1 MRRVTIVRGLR
12 SARRRPAIY
21 LAGLFF
27 GFIGLATAIGTPY
40 VSAGEKPVK
49 GKAATAKSAVSDQAA
64 AKACD
69 KEEACCCDEVDPKAV
84 ARGRAIFLREWLPS
98 DPRSH
103 GGDGLGPVY
112 NDSSCIACHNQG
124 APGGGGPL
132 SKNIDI
138 LSASLINTPGMIP
151 PPQQPQIPPPSQHQP
166 PQHAQTRQDV
176 QQAQAA
182 QQPPVDVAPL
192 IAFHSGFKNG
202 RTVVLHKFGTDPGY
216 AQWRD
221 QISAMSGGAAGMS
234 NQIQFT
240 GFQPSN
246 VNVMSEIPQSAP
258 IAAPPSQTVVVA
270 AQADGRP
277 DAPPAGMSN
286 IEITD
291 FNPIPNDQMVAGPA
305 LQDGIEVKGNLVF
318 PVPSNFNP
326 SSNSG
331 STNVG
336 NFVVRRSQRNPS
348 SLFGIGLI
356 DSISDKAI
364 EAAAAQTF
372 KDFPEVKGRV
382 SRLKDGKIGKLG
394 WKGQTANVEEFVLNA
409 CANEVG
415 LEVPGHKQ
423 ALVPQA
429 EAYKPGGLD
438 LTRGECDDL
447 IAFVKSLPAPARTE
461 PASEFEANLHKE
473 GKALFASV
481 GCATCHTPNLGGV
494 EGLYSDLLLHDM
506 GAELADAGS
515 YGDPGTDPSDGDDS
529 PFGPGMTL
537 TANGGAGAAE
547 VNANSSAPAR
557 PAAPKGANRNEWRT
571 APLWGF
577 RDSGP
582 YLHDGRAQTIEQ
594 AVAAHGGQASQST
607 QKYMQLSFKER
618 RKIEFFLK
626 SLTAPVDNPGRV
638 DRIAKAD

>member
-1 MRRVTIVRGLR
+1 MRRVTIVSWMR
-12 SARRRPAIY
+12 SAKRRPAVY
-21 LAGLFF
+21 LAGLCF
-27 GFIGLATAIGTPY
+27 GFIGLATGFGSSF
-40 VSAGEKPVK
+40 VSASETPDKTK
-49 GKAATAKSAVSDQAA
+49 TSAANAAVSAKGA

-69 KEEACCCDEVDPKAV
+69 NDEACCCDQVDPKAV

-138 LSASLINTPGMIP
+138 LSASLNVQGMAVSMSTSTQP
-151 PPQQPQIPPPSQHQP
+151 PQIPPTQ
-166 PQHAQTRQDV
+166 QTQQGQGV
-176 QQAQAA
+176 QQPQVAQRPEGA

-192 IAFHSGFKNG
+192 IAFHSGFRNG

-221 QISAMSGGAAGMS
+221 QIAAMNNGSPVFSNSIQFSNFNNG
-234 NQIQFT
+234 NQIITRSSVSQ
-240 GFQPSN
+240 
-246 VNVMSEIPQSAP
+246 
-258 IAAPPSQTVVVA
+258 QTVVVA
-270 AQADGRP
+270 AQ
-277 DAPPAGMSN
+277 PAGQAEAPRAEANVDVKVTTSSAN
-286 IEITD
+286 PDNQVVAVTAPQQFGVEI
-291 FNPIPNDQMVAGPA
+291 
-305 LQDGIEVKGNLVF
+305 KGNTTFV
-318 PVPSNFNP
+318 VPTNFNP
-326 SSNSG
+326 STNSG
-331 STNVG
+331 STTVG
-336 NFVVRRSQRNPS
+336 DFVVRRSQRNPS

-461 PASEFEANLHKE
+461 PSSPFEADLHKE

-481 GCATCHTPNLGGV
+481 GCATCHSPSLGGV
-494 EGLYSDLLLHDM
+494 DGLYSDLLLHDM

-537 TANGGAGAAE
+537 TANGGPGAAAGH
-547 VNANSSAPAR
+547 ANQPQAAAK

-626 SLTAPVDNPGRV
+626 SLTAPVENVGPV
-638 DRIAKAD
+638 DRIARAD